1 MMLRRALVF
10 VLLASAQAFAQSPA
24 QPPLTARATQH
35 PSQAGASPPVII
47 PFEFLVNRPLIR
59 ATLNGQGPYA
69 FLLAPDTESSII
81 DPELAEALELEL
93 AEGVTSLTVE
103 FGLDAN
109 QKLKV
114 PVAFEDLSRRV
125 PDLPAALRPRGILS
139 LAVWKDR
146 LVTLDFA
153 RWRISIESGALA
165 EPDQKAIFEAAED
178 GALWL
183 PLAVGAETV
192 QCLVD
197 PWFPGGLVLPTTA
210 FSGLSTVAEPR
221 DAGTSRT
228 REGVLRVREGRLAHD
243 LLLGPF
249 AVKTPTV
256 LLADNATTAVAGT
269 SWLTRYQL
277 TYDLTHR
284 RVRLERGGGQS
295 RTKN

>member
-1 MMLRRALVF
+1 MTLGRALVF
-10 VLLASAQAFAQSPA
+10 VLLASAQAFAQSPPP
-24 QPPLTARATQH
+24 PPLTARATQH

-69 FLLAPDTESSII
+69 FLLAPETEPSVIEA
-81 DPELAEALELEL
+81 ELAEELALKL
-93 AEGVTSLTVE
+93 AEGASTLTVE
-103 FGLDAN
+103 FGVSN
-109 QKLKV
+109 QKLMV
-114 PVAFEDLSRRV
+114 PVALDDLSRRI

-139 LAVWKDR
+139 LDVWKDR
-146 LVTLDFA
+146 LVTLDFT
-153 RWRISIESGALA
+153 RWRISIEAGALA
-165 EPDQKAIFEAAED
+165 EPDQKSIFEASPD

-210 FSGLSTVAEPR
+210 FSGLTTVAEPR

-228 REGVLRVREGRLAHD
+228 REGVLRVREGRLTHD

-256 LLADNATTAVAGT
+256 LLADSATTALVGT

-277 TYDLTHR
+277 TLDLAHR
-284 RVRLERGGGQS
+284 RVRLERGGSQS